1 MIMKSLNFNKIIL
14 YINTIKYLKCN
25 QIFFQIYYRIKRIF
39 ISCFPLFYLKTIT
52 PKKYTL
58 PRPLHL
64 IGNGIT
70 SSKYHLEDII
80 NNKFVFLNI
89 EKFFLNSIDWHREDL
104 NEGTRLWKLNLHYHE
119 YLVELALEFDKTKDV
134 RYLSY
139 ITNNIEDWII
149 KNPLGTNKF
158 HLDNWN
164 SYAISNR
171 IISWVKVYSL
181 IEKEINDS
189 FKKKMITSF
198 LQQASYLSKNIEYNI
213 RGNHIIE
220 NGFATLFAAYFL
232 DNNYLYSK
240 SKDIL
245 IKELNEQICDDGG
258 HFELSPMYH
267 QHILNRMLDCYNMMK
282 FNEFFDDDNFKRFIK
297 KKLKSL
303 LGWLKNITFSNG
315 DIPLFND
322 CANNVYPNSS
332 ELFKYAK
339 SLGLKADNLKLSD
352 SGYRRVNF
360 EKYESIIDIG
370 KLGPDYI
377 PGHAHND
384 ALSFVIN
391 INYNPFIIDTGT
403 SIYNNSKRRML
414 EKSTCSHNTVKVG
427 EFEQS
432 QIWSS
437 FRMGNRIYPHIIK
450 DDNCNIIASISYP
463 QKKIHTREFDFQ
475 KNKIQIIDT
484 INSNIDCTAYLHFH
498 PAITIILKDN
508 IIQTN
513 LGTISIKNANSVVIE
528 DFKYAPEF
536 NVLKRSKKAII
547 NFEKKLHLIIDVK

>member
-1 MIMKSLNFNKIIL
+1 MIMKNSIFNKIIL

-39 ISCFPLFYLKTIT
+39 ISYFPLFYLKTIT

-58 PRPLHL
+58 PRSLDL
-64 IGNGIT
+64 IENGFN
-70 SSKYHLEDII
+70 SNKNYLENII
-80 NNKFVFLNI
+80 NNKFIFLNI
-89 EKFFLNSIDWHREDL
+89 EKKFSNGIDWHREDL

-119 YLVELALEFDKTKDV
+119 YLVELALEFHKTKDI

-139 ITNNIEDWII
+139 ITSNIEDWII
-149 KNPLGTNKF
+149 KNPLGTDKF
-158 HLDNWN
+158 YLDNWN

-189 FKKKMITSF
+189 FKEKMMISF
-198 LQQASYLSKNIEYNI
+198 LQQTSYLSKNIEYNI
-213 RGNHIIE
+213 RGNHILE
-220 NGFATLFAAYFL
+220 NGFSMFFAAHFL
-232 DNNYLYSK
+232 EDYSMYSK
-240 SKDIL
+240 SKNIL
-245 IKELNEQICDDGG
+245 IKELNEQICKDGA

-267 QHILNRMLDCYNMMK
+267 QHILNRMLDCYNVMESNK
-282 FNEFFDDDNFKRFIK
+282 IFEDDFQKFIK
-297 KKLKSL
+297 KKLKL
-303 LGWLKNITFSNG
+303 MLAWLKNITFSNG
-315 DIPLFND
+315 SIPLFND
-322 CANNVYPNSS
+322 CAYNVYPNSK
-332 ELFKYAK
+332 ELFEY
-339 SLGLKADNLKLSD
+339 SRLLGLNSDSFKLSD
-352 SGYRRVNF
+352 SGYRRINF
-360 EKYESIIDIG
+360 ENYESIIDIG

-384 ALSFVIN
+384 TLNFNLN
-391 INYNPFIIDTGT
+391 INDNPFIVDTGT
-403 SIYNNSKRRML
+403 SIYNNSKRRIL
-414 EKSTCSHNTVKVG
+414 EKSTSSHNTVKIA

-437 FRMGNRIYPHIIK
+437 FRMANRTFPHLIK

-463 QKKIHTREFDFQ
+463 QKKTHTREFDFQ

-498 PAITIILKDN
+498 PAITITLKDN
-508 IIQTN
+508 IIKTN
-513 LGTISIKNANSVVIE
+513 LGTISIKNANSVIIE

-536 NVLKRSKKAII
+536 NILKRSKKATI
-547 NFEKKLHLIIDVK
+547 NFQKKIHLIIEVK